1 MFFFLANFNLIGKPH
16 AIHPIHPIHKINP
29 TSPNLSNSYNSYPVL
44 VMWMS
49 NAMCSGLQLGT
60 NKRME
65 CLFRFLWRRKK
76 DKNQTPKTNKWCC
89 FFTINLSTLFYN
101 ANLFDEFDMQQEE
114 DCNTWQCKGGWFSQ
128 WNYAVCTL
136 WGAFHTYIQRNTFYW
151 KCFFAHWHVYFQFM
165 DVW

>member
-1 MFFFLANFNLIGKPH
+1 MQFIQFTQFIKLIQLVQ
-16 AIHPIHPIHKINP
+16 IYPIHTIHIQFWWCGCLMLCAVDCNWEQISEWSACSASCGGGRRRRRIKIRRP
-29 TSPNLSNSYNSYPVL
+29 KHG
-44 VMWMS
+44 
-49 NAMCSGLQLGT
+49 GLQ
-60 NKRME
+60 
-65 CLFRFLWRRKK
+65 CL
-76 DKNQTPKTNKWCC
+76 DEYVQEIP
-89 FFTINLSTLFYN
+89 INYNDN

-136 WGAFHTYIQRNTFYW
+136 WGGFHTYIQRNTFYW